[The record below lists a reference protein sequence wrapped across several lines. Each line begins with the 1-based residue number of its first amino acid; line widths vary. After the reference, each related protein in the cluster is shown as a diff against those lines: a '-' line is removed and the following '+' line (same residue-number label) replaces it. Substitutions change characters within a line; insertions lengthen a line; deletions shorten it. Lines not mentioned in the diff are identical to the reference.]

1 MKKNGFFVGMAVM
14 VLAFGMVVVGCIS
27 SSTSNSGRSNVPANM
42 MTGTTWVYSEGA
54 HSGTYTFID
63 STTYRVSYTGG
74 FAVVAEVAGLITG
87 SNGYETGT
95 YSVSNQTVTLKP
107 AAGAY
112 LIRHPDTKIVVKEK
126 AESFTIDVVDDS
138 FTLGVFTYRR
148 VK

>member
-1 MKKNGFFVGMAVM
+1 MKKNVFMAGMAV
-14 VLAFGMVVVGCIS
+14 VILTFGMTVVGCVS
-27 SSTSNSGRSNVPANM
+27 SPTSNSGRSNVPANM

-74 FAVVAEVAGLITG
+74 FAAVAEAAGLIRG

-95 YSVSNQTVTLKP
+95 YSVSDQTVTLKP

-112 LIRHPDTKIVVKEK
+112 LIRKPDSKTVSLEK
-126 AESFTIDVVDDS
+126 AESFTINVENDS
-138 FTLGVFTYRR
+138 FTLGVFTYKK
-148 VK
+148 VQ